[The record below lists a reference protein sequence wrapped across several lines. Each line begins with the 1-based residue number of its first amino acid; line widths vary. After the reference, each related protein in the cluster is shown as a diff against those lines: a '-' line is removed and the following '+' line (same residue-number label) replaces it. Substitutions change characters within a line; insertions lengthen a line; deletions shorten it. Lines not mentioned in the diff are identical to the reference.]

1 MAVRIWA
8 PSDTLK
14 GYVTTYESIAG
25 KSRSEIENRLGF
37 TSGSLQSGY
46 AIYTLA
52 EPVAKGDFGWRDTTA
67 YSAGMAVDPDTE
79 QNGVVYQVPRLDTV
93 RYNDAVRRGYGQS
106 TTPGELDKISRD
118 NDGAMARL
126 LNDALRRLNF
136 RTGNQR
142 IVKISAAAR
151 PSGYPDSP
159 YRDVPQWELLKPKRF
174 NLLEVVPDEA
184 TAANLSGK
192 AWWHANQ
199 AAFPTS
205 TSTNDL
211 APGFREKVE
220 TFVKAL
226 RAAGAIV
233 IINVTFR
240 HKTRAHLMHYCSR
253 LVKGT
258 ILAKDIP
265 AIDQCPIVWDHGD
278 ETNSRAAAE
287 EMRKLF
293 NIVHQPALDTLHTPG
308 LAIDMNISWTS
319 TMKIVDGKGVTR
331 EIGAPANGASNAAL
345 HKVGATYGVNKL
357 LSDAPH
363 WSSTGH

>member
-37 TSGSLQSGY
+37 SSGSLQSGY
-46 AIYTLA
+46 AIYALA

-159 YRDVPQWELLKPKRF
+159 YRDIPQWELLKPKRF
-174 NLLEVVPDEA
+174 NLLEVVSDEA

-199 AAFPTS
+199 ANYPNSSAVA
-205 TSTNDL
+205 DL

-220 TFVKAL
+220 TFIAAL
-226 RAAGAIV
+226 RLAGAIV
-233 IINVTFR
+233 TPNATR
-240 HKTRAHLMHYCSR
+240 RNQTRAYLMHYSF
-253 LVKGT
+253 K
-258 ILAKDIP
+258 LAKSKIKAADIP
-265 AIDQCPIVWDHGD
+265 VVEGCDIIWDHGD
-278 ETNSRAAAE
+278 ETKSRAAAQ
-287 EMRKLF
+287 EMVALF
-293 NIVHQPALDTLHTPG
+293 GIVFQPSLTSLHISG
-308 LAIDMNISWTS
+308 LAIDMNISWS
-319 TMKIVDGKGVTR
+319 GTMKIVDGKGVTR
-331 EIGAPANGASNAAL
+331 EIGAPANGAANGTL
-345 HKVGATYGVNKL
+345 HKVGATYGVLKL